1 MDAAQYRHEIAACLR
16 EAAERGLID
25 RQARVGSRGRL
36 ADLAEA
42 VEAAYVVHVLTETP
56 DYYQRRL
63 WEHVAFL
70 QPELGATITM
80 LRRMQRV
87 EDLIGLGS
95 RHLAS
100 LRQRTRPAVRAG
112 P

>member
-1 MDAAQYRHEIAACLR
+1 MRRRWY
-16 EAAERGLID
+16 
-25 RQARVGSRGRL
+25 
-36 ADLAEA
+36 A
-42 VEAAYVVHVLTETP
+42 VEH
-56 DYYQRRL
+56 
-63 WEHVAFL
+63 L
-70 QPELGATITM
+70 QPELSRCIAH

-87 EDLIGLGS
+87 EELIDIGS